1 MLVERSST
9 GCVNAEEL
17 QALVSAILVPLRVM
31 APVGRSFDA
40 TVQAGKAGA
49 VTVARLRSGP
59 HSVARE
65 RSVINPADPELIKA
79 VLQLDGNL
87 SVAQDGRRGRLW
99 PGELVV
105 LDTTRPYSL
114 VANGACE
121 VLVLGVP
128 RTLLGANSDLVSRR
142 TAVPVALDTGPRTVI
157 AAFLADLADHIP
169 DLPGA
174 SGCHLGDGLASLLIA
189 ALIDSGAGRPEPG
202 AALMDRI
209 LAHTYTNLAD
219 PGLSVT
225 SVAREH
231 GISPRQLHKLF
242 LPRGCTFAA
251 WVRRERLSRIR
262 RDLLDPALARHT
274 TAVIA
279 ARWGMPNSS
288 NLSRR
293 LKVEFGQTAAEIRRC
308 AK

>member
-1 MLVERSST
+1 
-9 GCVNAEEL
+9 VNAEEL

-31 APVGRSFDA
+31 APVGRRFDA
-40 TVQAGKAGA
+40 TVQAGTAGT

-65 RSVINPADPELIKA
+65 PGAISPVDPRLIKA
-79 VLQLDGNL
+79 VLQLDGTL
-87 SVAQDGRRGRLW
+87 SVSQDDRRGRVQ

-114 VANGACE
+114 VASGICE

-128 RTLLGANSDLVSRR
+128 RTLLGAGFDLVSRR
-142 TAVPVALDTGPRTVI
+142 TAMPVALDTGPKTVI

-174 SGCHLGDGLASLLIA
+174 SGRHLGDGVASLLVA
-189 ALIDSGAGRPEPG
+189 AFVDDRPDQPG
-202 AALMDRI
+202 PSSDMMDRI
-209 LAHTYTNLAD
+209 LAYAHANLAD
-219 PGLSVT
+219 PTLSVT

-242 LPRGCTFAA
+242 LPRGHTFAA
-251 WVRRERLSRIR
+251 WVRRERLSRIQ

-279 ARWGMPNSS
+279 ARWGMLNPS

-293 LKVEFGQTAAEIRRC
+293 LKAEFGQTAAEIRRC